1 MNDLRAVI
9 DCPADRWRICPFC
22 GTTYLFMGIK
32 SARNSLRDPMLCRP
46 DVRVVYD
53 EHLVAIGKLETMAN
67 AKKFIGIVWG
77 HLDFEE
83 LTFTLF
89 AANGEKNCGACVQLW
104 FKMASVARMLRL
116 ILILLARLAYLK
128 FALSG
133 KKRKWQIEAAKFFT
147 LLLFSYLHINKWNIL

>member
-1 MNDLRAVI
+1 MKNMSVLWHDLPLYGDQISPKFSKRPYALSTRCPRCLWRTSGRYWEAGDNGECEKVYRDCLRASWLWR
-9 DCPADRWRICPFC
+9 ADLYTIC
-22 GTTYLFMGIK
+22 
-32 SARNSLRDPMLCRP
+32 
-46 DVRVVYD
+46 
-53 EHLVAIGKLETMAN
+53 GK
-67 AKKFIGIVWG
+67 WW
-77 HLDFEE
+77 
-83 LTFTLF
+83 
-89 AANGEKNCGACVQLW
+89 KNCGACVQLW

>member
-9 DCPADRWRICPFC
+9 DCPADRWRMCQFC
-22 GTTYLFMGIK
+22 GATYLFMGIK
-32 SARNSLRDPMLCRP
+32 SVRNSLRDPILCRP
-46 DVRVVYD
+46 DVRCLWRTSGRYWEAGD
-53 EHLVAIGKLETMAN
+53 
-67 AKKFIGIVWG
+67 
-77 HLDFEE
+77 
-83 LTFTLF
+83 
-89 AANGEKNCGACVQLW
+89 NGECEKVYRDCLRASWLWRADLYTICGKWWKNCGACVQLW

-116 ILILLARLAYLK
+116 IPILLARLAYLK